1 MRAYQAGRVQYS
13 LAAPF
18 AILLWLSGCD
28 QAELKAGFEPPPDSL
43 QAISLR
49 PASITLAPGG
59 TSQFAATGTW
69 SDGSTTTPAV
79 AYSATGGT
87 ITVAGLYTAGS
98 APGTFGVI
106 ATQQGGTRADTS
118 AVTVS
123 VPTSTL
129 TQLVLTPA
137 SITLAPG
144 GTSQFTVSGTW
155 SDGSSTTPAVSY
167 SATGGTITAGGL
179 YTAGTAPGT
188 FRVIATQQGG
198 TRADTAAVT
207 VSVPPP
213 TLTQL
218 VLNPASLTLSPGA
231 TQQFSVTASWSDGSS
246 TVPAVSYS
254 ATGGTITTGG
264 LYTAGTT
271 PGSFRVIVTQ
281 QGGTRADTSAV
292 TVSVP
297 TSTLTQL
304 VLSPGSITLAPGGT
318 SQFAVTGTWSDG
330 STTTPAVAYSATGG
344 TITAAGLYTAGTA
357 PGTFGVIATQQ
368 GGTKADTSAVTVM
381 SGRLVVDA
389 GADQTI
395 PLGTLAV
402 LNATVTS
409 TSPGPLRMFWRKI
422 SGPGVVAF
430 AHEQFNSSFEDGTT
444 SEWDGDGGG
453 QSIGGASVSQDVA
466 HSGSHSWMGYNDP
479 TLPDP
484 FNYSAKLLRWRFN
497 DDEAYYSAW
506 FYWPSG
512 YGVTDIG
519 NNYVNIFQWKE
530 GGAPFDPPW
539 IVIAKNFSGFDEF
552 GIHDYFGANLIR
564 TGIAIPKNTWFNITA
579 YMKASTTAGQ
589 LVVWIDGQLAYNQS
603 GLNTLGSAST
613 LMWGVGNYGTPG
625 IGPGKQLYVDDA
637 TVVQAGKDVTKTTA
651 TFSAA
656 GTYVLR
662 LTAFDGTSTMS
673 DDVIITAR

>member
-1 MRAYQAGRVQYS
+1 MDQQQVGIRQFLSLCLKDASAACCQLMRAYQAGWVQYTF
-13 LAAPF
+13 AAPL
-18 AILLWLSGCD
+18 AVLLWLSGCV
-28 QAELKAGFEPPPDSL
+28 QTELKAGFEPPPDSL
-43 QAISLR
+43 EAISLR
-49 PASITLAPGG
+49 PT
-59 TSQFAATGTW
+59 
-69 SDGSTTTPAV
+69 
-79 AYSATGGT
+79 
-87 ITVAGLYTAGS
+87 
-98 APGTFGVI
+98 
-106 ATQQGGTRADTS
+106 
-118 AVTVS
+118 
-123 VPTSTL
+123 
-129 TQLVLTPA
+129 

-155 SDGSSTTPAVSY
+155 SDGSTTVPAVAY

-179 YTAGTAPGT
+179 YTAGTSPGT
-188 FRVIATQQGG
+188 FRVFATQPGG
-198 TRADTAAVT
+198 TRADTAVVT

-218 VLNPASLTLSPGA
+218 VLNPASLTLAPGA
-231 TQQFSVTASWSDGSS
+231 TQQFSVTGSWSDGSS
-246 TVPAVSYS
+246 TVPAVTYM
-254 ATGGTITTGG
+254 ATGGTITAAG
-264 LYTAGTT
+264 LYTAGTA
-271 PGSFRVIVTQ
+271 PGTFRVIATR

-304 VLSPGSITLAPGGT
+304 VLSPGSITLPPGGT

-368 GGTKADTSAVTVM
+368 GGTKADTSAVTLM
-381 SGRLVVDA
+381 SGPLVVDA

-409 TSPGPLRMFWRKI
+409 IGPGPLRMFWRKI

-479 TLPDP
+479 ALPDP
-484 FNYSAKLLRWRFN
+484 LNYSAKLLRWRFN
-497 DDEAYYSAW
+497 DAEAYYSAW
-506 FYWPSG
+506 FYWPSS
-512 YGVTDIG
+512 YGVTDTG

-539 IVIAKNFSGFDEF
+539 IVIAKNFSGVDEF
-552 GIHDYFGANLIR
+552 GIHDYLGANLIR

-589 LVVWIDGQLAYNQS
+589 LIVWIDGQLAYNQS

-637 TVVQAGKDVTKTTA
+637 TVVQAGNDVTKTTA

-673 DDVIITAR
+673 DDVVITAK